1 MKIIQATGS
10 WLHRLL
16 TGSDNHTPDIVRI
29 LGALMGI
36 QFIVNSGW
44 ALVHLEQAWDPT
56 AYGTGAGLV
65 LAAIGAALGMKAL
78 TEPK

>member
-1 MKIIQATGS
+1 MKIVSATAG

-16 TGSDNHTPDIVRI
+16 TGSDNHTPDVVRI

-36 QFIVNSGW
+36 QFIVNSGY
-44 ALVHLEQAWDPT
+44 ALVHLQQAWDPS

-65 LAAIGAALGMKAL
+65 LAAIGAALGMKAFA
-78 TEPK
+78 EPR